1 MATKFKLRRKTMM
14 MISLLFGIALLFAIA
29 TCFISPVYIGI
40 LSFIGLL
47 FPILVI
53 INFILLCYWIK
64 YTPKLLYL
72 SAVPFIAS
80 LFFITRIFTVNLD
93 SNPHQG
99 IKIMTWNVKCFDLYN
114 WSMNKETG
122 EKMMNLIRKE
132 NPDVLC
138 LQEFY
143 TDENKFHNLE
153 FLRDQLGFKY
163 VHFYKT
169 LTLRKTDH
177 WGLATLSKYPIVLTK
192 ELKFENSKHNA
203 CLVTDIQIND
213 RKMRVLNTHLQ
224 SIHLAY
230 SDYIYIDQVKS
241 NIKLSDVEKTKSIFR
256 KLQKAYIYR
265 AQQLEQIK
273 TSCFNHHTILCGDFN
288 DIPLSYT
295 YQFLSKNM
303 QDAFIE
309 KGSGFSRT
317 MNMVVPYLRIDY
329 ILASQ
334 DMQFNSYKRIKKN
347 LSDHYPVISTLE
359 MK

>member
-1 MATKFKLRRKTMM
+1 MATKFKLRRKTM
-14 MISLLFGIALLFAIA
+14 IFVSLIFGIALLFSIA
-29 TCFISPVYIGI
+29 TCYISPVYIGI
-40 LSFIGLL
+40 LSFVGLL
-47 FPILVI
+47 FPVLVVV
-53 INFILLCYWIK
+53 NFIMLCYWIK
-64 YTPKLLYL
+64 YTPKLFYL
-72 SAVPFIAS
+72 SAVPLLIS
-80 LFFITRIFTVNLD
+80 LFFVDRIFTIHLKNE
-93 SNPHQG
+93 PQKG

-177 WGLATLSKYPIVLTK
+177 WGLATFSKYPIELTK

-203 CLVTDIQIND
+203 CIVTDILVEDKKI
-213 RKMRVLNTHLQ
+213 RVLNTHLQ

-256 KLQKAYIYR
+256 KLRKAYVYR
-265 AQQLEQIK
+265 AQQLDQIK
-273 TSCFNHHTILCGDFN
+273 DACFNHHTILCGDFN
-288 DIPLSYT
+288 DIPISYT
-295 YQFLSKNM
+295 YQTLSKNM
-303 QDAFIE
+303 HDAFIE
-309 KGSGFSRT
+309 KGSGFSRS
-317 MNMVVPYLRIDY
+317 MNLVVPYLRIDY
-329 ILASQ
+329 ILGSDDIQ
-334 DMQFNSYKRIKKN
+334 INSYKCIKKN
-347 LSDHYPVISTLE
+347 LSDHYPVVSTVTL
-359 MK
+359 